1 MLAEIY
7 TLLYD
12 DPASHNKNGK
22 PGILYSV
29 YEQNIKSESRK
40 ANYNA
45 KQCIVMDIVDKF
57 MYKKRNIGGDLVKS
71 AHKG

>member
-12 DPASHNKNGK
+12 VPHSHNKSGK
-22 PGILYSV
+22 PSILKRYTCWKYILYSV

-57 MYKKRNIGGDLVKS
+57 MYSV
-71 AHKG
+71 